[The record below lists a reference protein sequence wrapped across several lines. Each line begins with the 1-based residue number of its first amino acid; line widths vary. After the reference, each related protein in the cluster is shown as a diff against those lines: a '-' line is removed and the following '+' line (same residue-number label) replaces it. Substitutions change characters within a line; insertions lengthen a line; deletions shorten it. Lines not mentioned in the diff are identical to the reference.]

1 MKSQRLAQRLTLS
14 ILHSQENS
22 VSKMR
27 THFDITTDFIFIL
40 FIYLCVS
47 FFLFYPP
54 PKAEGY
60 RFVHVRTYFHPSVR
74 PEP

>member
-40 FIYLCVS
+40 FIYVFLS
-47 FFLFYPP
+47 FFFIPRQRLRDI
-54 PKAEGY
+54 GLSMS
-60 RFVHVRTYFHPSVR
+60 VRISIR